1 MKCPESLK
9 WVGAAAGIAAIWA
22 FISMY
27 PDLKRY
33 IKLERM

>member
-1 MKCPESLK
+1 MNCPQSLK
-9 WVGAAAGIAAIWA
+9 WVGAIAAIA
-22 FISMY
+22 GAAMFISMY

>member
-1 MKCPESLK
+1 MKYPESLK
-9 WVGAAAGIAAIWA
+9 WIGAAAAIAAVWG

>member
-1 MKCPESLK
+1 MNCPQSVK
-9 WVGAAAGIAAIWA
+9 WVGYIAAVVAVWA

-33 IKLERM
+33 VKLERM

>member
-1 MKCPESLK
+1 MKCPQSLK
-9 WVGAAAGIAAIWA
+9 IIGVVAAIAATLG
-22 FISMY
+22 FISML